1 MRHILAALDL
11 TPQPGR
17 AFDRAVQLALQ
28 HGSELTLAHI
38 VAAGG
43 AAPDDEAETSSADSA
58 LARAD
63 RKLREYP
70 IPAALKVNFR
80 VAVGNPARE
89 IAALAH
95 EAGAELV
102 VLGAHREDPIP
113 DLFFDTTAYYTM
125 EHCDAPILIVRDETR
140 GPYRRVLA
148 PTDFSACA
156 KRALRAAV
164 TLAPQAEFHA
174 LHVYETPFLHFIR
187 FNEEEAQEY
196 QQERYSR
203 IERDVQEE
211 MRDFL
216 ANHPGR
222 SFPEIQTLLVRDD
235 IDAGIENTAKQ
246 LEPDLLA
253 MGLSGRG
260 LAALVGGRTKAY
272 LKAPFCDLL
281 VTP

>member
-102 VLGAHREDPIP
+102 VWARIG
-113 DLFFDTTAYYTM
+113 
-125 EHCDAPILIVRDETR
+125 
-140 GPYRRVLA
+140 
-148 PTDFSACA
+148 
-156 KRALRAAV
+156 K
-164 TLAPQAEFHA
+164 TL
-174 LHVYETPFLHFIR
+174 
-187 FNEEEAQEY
+187 
-196 QQERYSR
+196 SR
-203 IERDVQEE
+203 IY
-211 MRDFL
+211 
-216 ANHPGR
+216 
-222 SFPEIQTLLVRDD
+222 S
-235 IDAGIENTAKQ
+235 
-246 LEPDLLA
+246 
-253 MGLSGRG
+253 S
-260 LAALVGGRTKAY
+260 
-272 LKAPFCDLL
+272 
-281 VTP
+281 TPRPITRWSIATRPS